1 MAETEVEQQLREL
14 LATAQ
19 TALEDGRHQETI
31 ATCRYVLQHFPDA
44 VTALRLLG
52 EAHLEDGRASEAAQ
66 CFDRVLN
73 FDPYNVLAR
82 VGLAVI
88 AEDRGED
95 DRALAQFRLAWEV
108 QPGLP
113 QLRNELVRL
122 YRKRYGAGG
131 RLRLTRVA
139 LANLHARNE
148 DLPRAIQQFRELWT
162 EDARRPDVALGLVE
176 ALWRSGADEEATTL
190 CRQILAERPQ
200 TARALL
206 LMGALTTDPAEA
218 ERAFGA
224 ARGLDPDGEL
234 ARGLLALRDMPALH
248 AQAAELVS
256 VPEYDA
262 AAGLP
267 DRSAAPLTT
276 QDGSKALSWEDIAQG
291 WISESPL
298 VDDAEPV
305 GLVGAADDEVD
316 ELFATID
323 RQLAAGE
330 PAGNDPSSEA
340 PEDVLPAW
348 DAAAED
354 EFAPR
359 TGELTAVERLTENWD
374 DIDDELEAARPS
386 AESVV
391 GVTGMLGDLGQEFD
405 ITPFDIDSAS
415 TAAEAAAPVFDPNKF
430 ELPPLDDDDN
440 LRALGIDAD
449 ELGADV
455 APFSLEDGS
464 GGSKTSGM
472 SFTDLVDTGDLVLS
486 TPPPAQQ
493 AAAPADP
500 EVEGAPDVASAA
512 SIFATRDLASLDAEQ
527 QRDLQALVS
536 PALAAVD
543 PVAESAAD
551 SFTAL
556 LDEVSL
562 QPASTELLPEP
573 APGTNDDDV
582 VVAALPA
589 PAAAEPADVDV
600 QTDLLVATTNS
611 EAPPADSDDL
621 SPAMDQLFNRL
632 RHRKLERIQ
641 TGDLTVNRQLPPNKP
656 LSPPAGAQP
665 AANTDSLI
673 TFTPGAAMETGVLS
687 FDEWQARQSGP
698 GTVSDTAPAAE
709 LPEWAPAMSAEDET
723 SDRQSAASGA
733 SQVADADDPV
743 ANRPSDA
750 AWSSAAHPAAEAGSD
765 SADAALAEAPVWETL
780 DNPAPHYAPFTRQER
795 AAAVA
800 SWPFIAAVPE
810 QAPDETWHPAG
821 NRFHDEDSAREP
833 ELPEPQAPHGEAAP
847 VAPAVSTPARV
858 HRQSQT
864 EQIAALESMVAA
876 DPGNP
881 FARLTLAVAYGSDRP
896 DQALTEYRRLI
907 KEADEVVPEVIER
920 LQEMIA
926 DNAGGPRAHR
936 VLGDAY
942 MKLGQ
947 FDLAMA
953 EFQRAL
959 ATRAKK

>member
-1 MAETEVEQQLREL
+1 MTETDVEQQLREL
-14 LATAQ
+14 LETAQ

-66 CFDRVLN
+66 SFDRVLN

-88 AEDRGED
+88 AEDRGD
-95 DRALAQFRLAWEV
+95 DERALAQFRLAWEV

-148 DLPRAIQQFRELWT
+148 DLPRAIQQFRELRA
-162 EDARRPDVALGLVE
+162 EDTSRPDLALGLVE
-176 ALWRSGADEEATTL
+176 ALWRSGADDEATAL

-200 TARALL
+200 TVRALL
-206 LMGALTTDPAEA
+206 LIGALTSDPAEA

-224 ARGLDPDGEL
+224 ARGLDPDGNL
-234 ARGLLALRDMPALH
+234 ARGLLALRDVPALRAH
-248 AQAAELVS
+248 VAEPVSLPAYDPAALS
-256 VPEYDA
+256 
-262 AAGLP
+262 
-267 DRSAAPLTT
+267 
-276 QDGSKALSWEDIAQG
+276 DGSALTPTAQEGNKALSWEDIAQG
-291 WISESPL
+291 WVPESPL
-298 VDDAEPV
+298 VGEAEPA
-305 GLVGAADDEVD
+305 GLADAAGDEVD

-330 PAGNDPSSEA
+330 PAGADTNNDA
-340 PEDVLPAW
+340 TAEDALPAW
-348 DAAAED
+348 DAADDD
-354 EFAPR
+354 ELAPH

-374 DIDDELEAARPS
+374 NIDNELEAARPS

-405 ITPFDIDSAS
+405 IAPFDVDSAS
-415 TAAEAAAPVFDPNKF
+415 TAEVTAPVFDPNKF
-430 ELPPLDDDDN
+430 ELPPLDDDDDA
-440 LRALGIDAD
+440 LHELGIDPD

-455 APFSLEDGS
+455 APFSLDDGS
-464 GGSKTSGM
+464 SGTKTASM
-472 SFTDLVDTGDLVLS
+472 SFTDLVDTGDLLLS
-486 TPPPAQQ
+486 AQP
-493 AAAPADP
+493 AAPPDKSPADA

-527 QRDLQALVS
+527 QHELQALIA
-536 PALAAVD
+536 PAPAAE
-543 PVAESAAD
+543 AEAD

-556 LDEVSL
+556 LGETL
-562 QPASTELLPEP
+562 PKPASIELLPEDMP
-573 APGTNDDDV
+573 AADDDV
-582 VVAALPA
+582 VVTALPTSTMG
-589 PAAAEPADVDV
+589 EPADEPAN
-600 QTDLLVATTNS
+600 TDLLVTT
-611 EAPPADSDDL
+611 AHSDTASAGNDDM
-621 SPAMDQLFNRL
+621 SPAMDQLFSRL

-641 TGDLTVNRQLPPNKP
+641 TGELTINRHLPPNSAP
-656 LSPPAGAQP
+656 LPAATAQP
-665 AANTDSLI
+665 AVNTDSLLPA
-673 TFTPGAAMETGVLS
+673 TPGAAMETGVLS
-687 FDEWQARQSGP
+687 FDEWQASQREPGLAPVAETTSEPPDWTPAGP
-698 GTVSDTAPAAE
+698 MLDEPRVSRNDPAASASQAEASDDLLTGQTIAPAWSDTFATPPAAE
-709 LPEWAPAMSAEDET
+709 SVA
-723 SDRQSAASGA
+723 GA
-733 SQVADADDPV
+733 DQADALV
-743 ANRPSDA
+743 WDA
-750 AWSSAAHPAAEAGSD
+750 PDE
-765 SADAALAEAPVWETL
+765 
-780 DNPAPHYAPFTRQER
+780 PAPNYTSFTKQER

-800 SWPFIAAVPE
+800 SWPFVAATPD
-810 QAPDETWHPAG
+810 QAPDEDWRPAG
-821 NRFHDEDSAREP
+821 NGFAAADGVHEP
-833 ELPEPQAPHGEAAP
+833 TAVDQPPPADVVAP
-847 VAPAVSTPARV
+847 VAPAAPTLARS
-858 HRQSQT
+858 HAQSPDAR
-864 EQIAALESMVAA
+864 IAALETLVES
-876 DPGNP
+876 DPDNP
-881 FARLTLAVAYGSDRP
+881 FARLTLAVAYGSERP